1 MESGPNPDQNRNQ
14 PTDRT
19 IVQPEIV
26 GPSRGVHA
34 AAAPAPQI
42 IIQQP
47 GARYLRWFS
56 WLGWI
61 GLAICVPVMLGM
73 FAGFR
78 DYFDTSGGIQE
89 KYHSLSKTS
98 RDKVAV
104 IQVNGIIMDGDGFV
118 KRQIDRIRQDDRVKA
133 IVVRID
139 SPGGTVSGSDYLY
152 HHLNKLRE
160 EKEIPL
166 VVSMG
171 SMAASGG
178 YYLAMAVGDQKDS
191 IFAENTTTTGSI
203 GVIIPH
209 YDVSGLLER
218 YDVKNDSIVSHPRKQ
233 LLSMT
238 KKTTPEEREILQR
251 YVNESFERFKEVV
264 CSGRPAFREDEEALN
279 RLATGEIFSA
289 NQAEQSGLVD
299 KIGFLEDALQRVM
312 EMADLSPSQTRV
324 VTYKQTPT
332 LFGAL
337 TSSRA
342 GTSGWESLALE
353 LTVPRAYYLMTSLP
367 AVARL
372 PALVAH

>member
-1 MESGPNPDQNRNQ
+1 MESGPDPAKNPHE

-26 GPSRGVHA
+26 GPARGMPGG
-34 AAAPAPQI
+34 PAQIPQI

-47 GARYLRWFS
+47 AGRHLRWFS

-61 GLAICVPVMLGM
+61 GLAMCVPVIFGM

-89 KYHSLSKTS
+89 KYHSLAKTA
-98 RDKVAV
+98 RHKIAV
-104 IQVNGIIMDGDGFV
+104 IQVTGVIMDGDGFV
-118 KRQIDRIRQDDRVKA
+118 KRQIDRVRRDDRVKA

-171 SMAASGG
+171 GMAASGG
-178 YYLAMAVGDQKDS
+178 YYLAMAVGNQEDS

-209 YDVSGLLER
+209 YDISGLLER

-238 KKTTPEEREILQR
+238 KETTPEEREILQR
-251 YVNESFERFKEVV
+251 YVNESFERFKQVV
-264 CSGRPAFREDEEALN
+264 RNGRPAFRDDDEALN

-289 NQAEQSGLVD
+289 NQAEQLGLVD
-299 KIGFLEDALQRVM
+299 KIGFLEDAIERVI
-312 EMADLSPSQTRV
+312 EMADLSPERVRV
-324 VTYKQTPT
+324 VAYKRTPT
-332 LFGAL
+332 LLGAL
-337 TSSRA
+337 TNSRA
-342 GTSGWESLALE
+342 RANALE
-353 LTVPRAYYLMTSLP
+353 TLTLELAVPRAYYLMTTLP
-367 AVARL
+367 AVNRL
-372 PALVAH
+372 PALVDH